1 MTMKTYRGGC
11 HCGAVRYE
19 ADVDLTA
26 GTGKCNCSIC
36 GKTRYWGAIIKPEAF
51 RMIAGEDALSD
62 YQFGHNIAHHLFCR
76 HCGIRSFGRGH
87 LDVLGGDYYSVN
99 IACLDNVEDSE
110 LAGTPVRF
118 MDGRNNN
125 WFVPPAETRHL

>member
-1 MTMKTYRGGC
+1 MSIKTYRGSC

-19 ADVDLTA
+19 ADVDLAA

-36 GKTRYWGAIIKPEAF
+36 GKSRYWGAIIKPEAF

-62 YQFGHNIAHHLFCR
+62 YQFGHNIAHHLFCK
-76 HCGIRSFGRGH
+76 HCGIRPFGRGH

-99 IACLDNVEDSE
+99 IACLDDVEDSD
-110 LAGTPVRF
+110 LAGAPIRF

-125 WFVPPAETRHL
+125 WFAPPGETRHL

>member
-1 MTMKTYRGGC
+1 MTTKTYRGSC

-19 ADVDLTA
+19 ADLAA

-36 GKTRYWGAIIKPEAF
+36 GKSRYWGAIIKPEAF

-62 YQFGHNIAHHLFCR
+62 YQFGGNIAHHLFCK

-110 LAGTPVRF
+110 LASAPREIRLSRARDVA
-118 MDGRNNN
+118 DQ
-125 WFVPPAETRHL
+125 FVC